1 MAGRLS
7 GLPGKTKAHCNGMDS
22 ARIYR
27 IMRDPSS
34 PSDLRVAVERA
45 RGAVSGG
52 AGAPACRAGDT
63 VSRYSQYLPE
73 ADRPEDA
80 AMLRT
85 CLCLLIAFASA
96 TVAAREIKL
105 SDANSGSCPDNMVVA
120 SSKDQARA
128 APRSP
133 APVRES
139 KAKPGI
145 PGDVGN
151 SRQQSPRWHSFLP
164 GMFR

>member
-1 MAGRLS
+1 
-7 GLPGKTKAHCNGMDS
+7 
-22 ARIYR
+22 
-27 IMRDPSS
+27 MRDPRS
-34 PSDLRVAVERA
+34 PSDLPVAAERA
-45 RGAVSGG
+45 RGAVNGDP
-52 AGAPACRAGDT
+52 GAPACPARDP

-80 AMLRT
+80 IMLRT
-85 CLCLLIAFASA
+85 CICLLIAFASA

-105 SDANSGSCPDNMVVA
+105 SDANSGSCPENMVVA

-145 PGDVGN
+145 PSDVGN

>member
-1 MAGRLS
+1 MTCRLS
-7 GLPGKTKAHCNGMDS
+7 GLPGKTKTHCNGMDS

-34 PSDLRVAVERA
+34 PSDLRVAAERA
-45 RGAVSGG
+45 RGAG
-52 AGAPACRAGDT
+52 PT

-120 SSKDQARA
+120 SGKDQARA

-145 PGDVGN
+145 PSDVGN